1 MSDEVPRI
9 LQVGITDDSI
19 APERGLAKHL
29 ARSDRFYRYA
39 WLVYLREASH
49 GWVGGGGPPAGEVSV
64 TSSCTQV

>member
-1 MSDEVPRI
+1 MTPID
-9 LQVGITDDSI
+9 
-19 APERGLAKHL
+19 PERGLAKHL